1 MSRRNYIH
9 TMDAL
14 ISRPMY
20 SNLSGTST
28 STSPIDVIG
37 GGTLSGGV
45 FTAPTNEG
53 NTGVNTTPPD
63 RNVYLGA
70 RNNVGIMKPISETV
84 TPPTRNVYSGT
95 RDSATPQAAPTPP
108 ILPTLVDEE
117 PRPTRPT
124 TFTLEPDDYGTR
136 PPIPTTAPIIP
147 IIVTPTPIIT
157 GGGYGGGGY
166 GGGSGSSSAQKVV
179 APKPN
184 FIKKNILPIL
194 LVGSAI
200 YVIIKKPI

>member
-1 MSRRNYIH
+1 
-9 TMDAL
+9 MDAL

-20 SNLSGTST
+20 SNAMGTAI

-45 FTAPTNEG
+45 FTPPTNAG
-53 NTGVNTTPPD
+53 NTGVNTTPTSG
-63 RNVYLGA
+63 NVYSGA
-70 RNNVGIMKPISETV
+70 RDNATITNPISETV
-84 TPPTRNVYSGT
+84 AP
-95 RDSATPQAAPTPP
+95 PTPP
-108 ILPTLVDEE
+108 
-117 PRPTRPT
+117 

-136 PPIPTTAPIIP
+136 PPRPITPPAPIIP

-166 GGGSGSSSAQKVV
+166 GGGGGSSSAQKVV
-179 APKPN
+179 VEKPN

>member
-1 MSRRNYIH
+1 MSRKNYIH

-53 NTGVNTTPPD
+53 NTGVNTTPP
-63 RNVYLGA
+63 N
-70 RNNVGIMKPISETV
+70 
-84 TPPTRNVYSGT
+84 RNVYSGA
-95 RDSATPQAAPTPP
+95 RDNATIVNPIGEAVLPPTP
-108 ILPTLVDEE
+108 
-117 PRPTRPT
+117 
-124 TFTLEPDDYGTR
+124 TFTTLPEETR
-136 PPIPTTAPIIP
+136 PPKSTTPPAPIIP
-147 IIVTPTPIIT
+147 IIVTPAPIIT
-157 GGGYGGGGY
+157 GGGYGGGG
-166 GGGSGSSSAQKVV
+166 GGGMSEPLKAV

>member
-1 MSRRNYIH
+1 MSRKNYIH

-20 SNLSGTST
+20 SNLSGTAI
-28 STSPIDVIG
+28 STSPRDSIG

-45 FTAPTNEG
+45 FTPPTNAG
-53 NTGVNTTPPD
+53 NTGVNTTPPSG
-63 RNVYLGA
+63 NVYSGTRDNA
-70 RNNVGIMKPISETV
+70 TITNPISETV

-95 RDSATPQAAPTPP
+95 RDNATPQ

-117 PRPTRPT
+117 TRPPRPTT
-124 TFTLEPDDYGTR
+124 
-136 PPIPTTAPIIP
+136 PPAPIIP

-157 GGGYGGGGY
+157 GGGYGGGG
-166 GGGSGSSSAQKVV
+166 GMSEPLKVV
-179 APKPN
+179 AQKPN

>member
-1 MSRRNYIH
+1 MGTN
-9 TMDAL
+9 
-14 ISRPMY
+14 
-20 SNLSGTST
+20 SGTSPRD
-28 STSPIDVIG
+28 SIG

-53 NTGVNTTPPD
+53 NTGVNTTPP
-63 RNVYLGA
+63 NG
-70 RNNVGIMKPISETV
+70 
-84 TPPTRNVYSGT
+84 NVYSGA
-95 RDSATPQAAPTPP
+95 RDNATIVNPISEAVDPPTPP
-108 ILPTLVDEE
+108 TP
-117 PRPTRPT
+117 P
-124 TFTLEPDDYGTR
+124 TFTEPDDYGTR
-136 PPIPTTAPIIP
+136 PPRPTTPPAPIIP

-157 GGGYGGGGY
+157 GGGYGGGG
-166 GGGSGSSSAQKVV
+166 GGGMSEPSKAV

>member
-1 MSRRNYIH
+1 MSRKNYIH

-14 ISRPMY
+14 IGRPMY

-45 FTAPTNEG
+45 FTAPTNAG
-53 NTGVNTTPPD
+53 NTGVNTTPPNG
-63 RNVYLGA
+63 NVYSGSRDNA
-70 RNNVGIMKPISETV
+70 TIMNPISETV
-84 TPPTRNVYSGT
+84 VPP
-95 RDSATPQAAPTPP
+95 TPQAAPAPP
-108 ILPTLVDEE
+108 ILPNLVDEE
-117 PRPTRPT
+117 PRPPRPT
-124 TFTLEPDDYGTR
+124 T
-136 PPIPTTAPIIP
+136 PPAPIIP

-157 GGGYGGGGY
+157 GGGYGGGG
-166 GGGSGSSSAQKVV
+166 GMSEPLKVV
-179 APKPN
+179 AQKPN

>member
-1 MSRRNYIH
+1 MSRKNYIH
-9 TMDAL
+9 RMDAL

-45 FTAPTNEG
+45 FTPPTNAG
-53 NTGVNTTPPD
+53 NTGVNTTP
-63 RNVYLGA
+63 
-70 RNNVGIMKPISETV
+70 T
-84 TPPTRNVYSGT
+84 TRNVYSGARDNATIMNPIGEAVDPPKPTTFTLVPDDYGT
-95 RDSATPQAAPTPP
+95 RPTRPQAAPTPP

-117 PRPTRPT
+117 PRPTT
-124 TFTLEPDDYGTR
+124 
-136 PPIPTTAPIIP
+136 PPAPIIP

-157 GGGYGGGGY
+157 GGGYGGGG
-166 GGGSGSSSAQKVV
+166 GGAISEPLKVV
-179 APKPN
+179 AQKPN